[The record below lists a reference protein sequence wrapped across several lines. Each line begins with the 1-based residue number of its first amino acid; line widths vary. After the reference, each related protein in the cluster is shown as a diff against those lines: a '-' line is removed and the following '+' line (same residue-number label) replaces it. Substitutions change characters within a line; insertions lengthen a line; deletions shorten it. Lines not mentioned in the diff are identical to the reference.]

1 MCRRNSGKSIC
12 GTISRFV
19 SYSDVCSQC
28 VCEYFDFFTCLEI
41 FRSQKKTHTRTLAH
55 RYAYLIATVGFL
67 AAQLFMMNRALMA
80 GDYMTVLPTFQISWV
95 LFSFSGGVAFFN
107 DSLTDHQQTFLSMS
121 LLLSILGIY
130 MLAQRRMEFSKYRA
144 KAFPF
149 TSTVKRYENGSLRA
163 VSPFRKSRK
172 IIPDH
177 DEAKIAD
184 DEKHL
189 QYGSFVTRMSEDDLL
204 LDDGERNGV

>member
-1 MCRRNSGKSIC
+1 
-12 GTISRFV
+12 
-19 SYSDVCSQC
+19 
-28 VCEYFDFFTCLEI
+28 
-41 FRSQKKTHTRTLAH
+41 
-55 RYAYLIATVGFL
+55 
-67 AAQLFMMNRALMA
+67 MA
-80 GDYMTVLPTFQISWV
+80 GDYMTVLPTFQISWI

-107 DSLTDHQQTFLSMS
+107 DNGLTDHEQTFLSMS

-177 DEAKIAD
+177 DEAKID

-189 QYGSFVTRMSEDDLL
+189 QYGSFITRMSEDDILL
-204 LDDGERNGV
+204 GDDERNGV